1 MIMMTHM
8 IIENWWF
15 YWCFNN
21 WTWLRSWS
29 LDFSSKTVSESDQML
44 HCKVM
49 STIGKKNNTRDKT
62 FLILHAWRLLGP
74 LCLEK
79 WIRDLVIQVNREM
92 DILTNEL
99 CLANWLEHQTN
110 LAIEKLIRTLIY
122 TSHLPI

>member
-8 IIENWWF
+8 IIESWWF
-15 YWCFNN
+15 YWSFNS

-29 LDFSSKTVSESDQML
+29 LDFSSETVSESDQML

-49 STIGKKNNTRDKT
+49 STIRKKNNTRGKT
-62 FLILHAWRLLGP
+62 FFILHAWRLLGP

-122 TSHLPI
+122 TRHLPI